1 MRKIILPE
9 TNLEVYNEYTNRLTS
24 ILEQALEEND
34 EVEVEDLDQEPT
46 PEYDFS

>member
-1 MRKIILPE
+1 MRKIILSE

-24 ILEQALEEND
+24 ILEQTLEAND
-34 EVEVEDLDQEPT
+34 EFEYEDLDQEPT

>member
-9 TNLEVYNEYTNRLTS
+9 TNLEVYNEYTS
-24 ILEQALEEND
+24 ILEQTFEAND
-34 EVEVEDLDQEPT
+34 EFEYEDLDQEPT